1 MNRGVHMNAVGLYID
16 VENLQDIAKQVI
28 LSTFESWPNEFPK
41 PTMLRL
47 YVRAD
52 QTELWHIW
60 ATNKFPSLDVQIKGV
75 QHYVLKG
82 SKNSA
87 DLSLAL
93 DALADIIKG
102 RSTHVAILSD
112 DSDFASLYIKI
123 KYELQV
129 KENQNIPFLWFVTDR
144 PDTRSPTLSDF
155 FPKEYLHTINCT
167 PAKKTAPG
175 RKGEHSIEEL
185 ASSEEGK
192 IALTI
197 IQEIPLGVFKSADCK
212 KIIDFYFSKHSLA
225 SLDSAAFGMQF
236 LKTLWPFLEKYGVLL
251 TNPGKKPRKY
261 EMTKKAKESIG
272 IY

>member
-1 MNRGVHMNAVGLYID
+1 MNTVGLYVD
-16 VENLQDIAKQVI
+16 VENLQDIAKQAI
-28 LSTFESWPNEFPK
+28 MSTFESWPDGFPQ

-52 QTELWHIW
+52 QTELWQIW
-60 ATNKFPSLDVQIKGV
+60 ATNNFPSLDIQVKGV

-102 RSTHVAILSD
+102 RSTHIAILSD
-112 DSDFASLYIKI
+112 DSDFASLYTKT
-123 KYELQV
+123 KYELQI
-129 KENQNIPFLWFVTDR
+129 KENKNIPFLWFVTDR

-155 FPKEYLHTINCT
+155 FPTEHLRMINCT
-167 PAKKTAPG
+167 SAKATQSKQEGKSP
-175 RKGEHSIEEL
+175 IEAL
-185 ASSEEGK
+185 ASSEDEK

-197 IQEIPLGVFKSADCK
+197 IQEMPLGVFKSTECK
-212 KIIDFYFSKHSLA
+212 RIIDFYFPKHSLA
-225 SLDSAAFGMQF
+225 NLDNPAFGTQF

-251 TNPGKKPRKY
+251 RSPGQKPRKY
-261 EMTKKAKESIG
+261 EMTTKAKESIG
-272 IY
+272 IT